1 MEVSCRIC
9 ADVPSSQ
16 DAGKETILHDS
27 QTLRAVKPIDAAPS
41 SRTANIWVLF
51 HSLGISQAGRDHQG
65 GNVASYDPR
74 AGKSDSKAVIN
85 PPEVQSFELFKN
97 PVVNIGC
104 PKSVQGT

>member
-1 MEVSCRIC
+1 MFPV
-9 ADVPSSQ
+9 AKMQ
-16 DAGKETILHDS
+16 GKKLYYM
-27 QTLRAVKPIDAAPS
+27 TLRAVKPIDAAPS